1 MNSPSRSQANS
12 GETAGYTLNTNRRG
26 SSKPPTL
33 ILLSRVALVTC
44 LQISAVAG
52 ARAADEGDLRDAA
65 TRLAN
70 ECFEEIEEGK
80 VDSRLIIQLGP
91 GEPALQPA
99 SILAAERE

>member
-33 ILLSRVALVTC
+33 ILLSRVALVTR

-52 ARAADEGDLRDAA
+52 ARADEGDLRDAA

-70 ECFEEIEEGK
+70 ECFEEIQEGK

-99 SILAAERE
+99 SILTAERE